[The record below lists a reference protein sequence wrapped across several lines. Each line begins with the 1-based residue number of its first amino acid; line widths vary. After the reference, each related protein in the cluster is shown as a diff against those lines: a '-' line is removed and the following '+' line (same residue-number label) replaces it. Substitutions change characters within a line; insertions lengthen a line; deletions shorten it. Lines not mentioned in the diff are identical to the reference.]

1 MTFENY
7 IKAIE
12 NLGTLK
18 SEISAVKEKLYEL
31 ETEETAISAV
41 AGEAN
46 LEKDQKKLQLIEA
59 TLKILDSEESK
70 ASLNKELETIQ
81 NRIKDFERLDAIS
94 NEKTELDKKL
104 SQLIKKLKAALKKY
118 NSEKNTFEAE
128 IATLGV
134 EICDKK
140 VASKE
145 TPAGNGATEPEEK
158 VEATSDSR
166 TSYPDE
172 IVPVVETKTVEEK
185 TKENTVHPLQV
196 LCEVMKNFDEIYQY
210 NVSPSMDDSYSVAF
224 SSSWEEV
231 ILPEKVFYISD
242 ICDEKEIPGMTPS
255 QVRKLKFSLPT
266 ELLGLIGREDVID
279 ERRKKTSVYK
289 ENGRNTWR
297 SKFTYQTIAKLWDM
311 VNEKINATEE
321 KALDIEADIEE
332 FMVANTDHIETSG
345 FLRLEKAVWEAFAVV
360 EA

>member
-7 IKAIE
+7 VKAIE
-12 NLGTLK
+12 NLGTMK
-18 SEISAVKEKLYEL
+18 AEISAVKEKLNEL

-41 AGEAN
+41 TGEMN
-46 LEKDQKKLQLIEA
+46 LEKDQKKMQLIEA
-59 TLKILDSEESK
+59 TLKVLDSEESK
-70 ASLNKELETIQ
+70 ASLTKELETIQ
-81 NRIKDFERLDAIS
+81 NRIKDFERLDSIS
-94 NEKTELDKKL
+94 NEKIDLEKKL
-104 SQLIKKLKAALKKY
+104 NQLIKKLKTGLKKY
-118 NSEKNTFEAE
+118 NSEKNLFETE

-140 VASKE
+140 VAAKE
-145 TPAGNGATEPEEK
+145 TPIENQATELEEE
-158 VEATSDSR
+158 VETKSDSI
-166 TSYPDE
+166 TALPDE

-185 TKENTVHPLQV
+185 AKENTVHPLQV
-196 LCEVMKNFDEIYQY
+196 LCEIMKNFDEVYQY
-210 NVSPSMDDSYSVAF
+210 NVSPSTDNSYSVAF
-224 SSSWEEV
+224 ASSWEEV

-297 SKFTYQTIAKLWDM
+297 SKFTYQIISELWDM

-321 KALDIEADIEE
+321 KSADIEADIEE
-332 FMVANTDHIETSG
+332 FMIANTDHIESTG
-345 FLRLEKAVWEAFAVV
+345 IFKLEKAVWEAFAVV